1 MQVIFETISGGSAM
15 KNLSDFVLRVLVLKL
30 LPKSAVLIGI
40 LLLLT
45 SCAQLGPELVKAGRN
60 DYNIVLQQTEDEE
73 VILNLVRVRYGDRP
87 LFFDVSS
94 VSTSFTWSQNAA
106 ASGTLFEYGGSD
118 VQRNNLSVRG
128 DLQYTERPTITYTP
142 LGGKDFVKS
151 VLTPADLDT
160 LILLSNSGW
169 SIERLLRLMANRMN
183 GLPNAPRA
191 SGPTPGDKPV
201 YQEFTQAAKLMRQLQ
216 IKGMLRLGYQ
226 KIENT
231 DVPVIVI
238 DEGAGGYKETRKLK
252 ELLGLAIEKNTF
264 IVDTRGDR
272 PRSESVGIDLRSLL
286 ATFFFASHGVEVP
299 TDDLAMG
306 RAMTTKDQSGK
317 PFDWSLVVG
326 DLVSIRSQ
334 TKKPSNAQVA
344 IKYRGAWFYIDDSDL
359 NTKYSFLLLD
369 QLAALLGGK
378 VEKAGPLL
386 TLPVSAP

>member
-1 MQVIFETISGGSAM
+1 MGNLPTVVLGVWGLKIFA
-15 KNLSDFVLRVLVLKL
+15 LF
-30 LPKSAVLIGI
+30 GI
-40 LLLLT
+40 LFSLA
-45 SCAQLGPELVKAGRN
+45 SCAQLGPDLVKAGRN

-73 VILNLVRVRYGDRP
+73 TILNLVRVRYGDRP
-87 LFFDVSS
+87 MFFDVNSI
-94 VSTSFTWSQNAA
+94 STSFTWSQNAA
-106 ASGTLFEYGGSD
+106 ASGTMFEYGGTEL
-118 VQRNNLSVRG
+118 VRNNLSVSG

-183 GLPNAPRA
+183 GLPNSPRA
-191 SGPTPGDKPV
+191 SGPTPSDPPIYKK
-201 YQEFTQAAKLMRQLQ
+201 FSQAAKLMRRLQ
-216 IKGMLRLGYQ
+216 KRGMLRLGYQ
-226 KIENT
+226 KIE
-231 DVPVIVI
+231 DKDIPVMVI
-238 DEGAGGYKETRKLK
+238 DKRARSFEETRKLK
-252 ELLGLAIEKNTF
+252 DLLGLAIEKDTF
-264 IVDTRGDR
+264 IIDARGDR

-286 ATFFFASHGVEVP
+286 GTFFFASHGVEVP
-299 TDDLAMG
+299 AADLEMG
-306 RAMTTKDQSGK
+306 RAMTTRDKSGK

-326 DLVSIRSQ
+326 DLFSIRSQ
-334 TKKPSNAQVA
+334 TKKPGNAQAA
-344 IKYRGAWFYIDDSDL
+344 IQYRGSWFYINDSDL

>member
-1 MQVIFETISGGSAM
+1 MGNLPTVVLRIRILKILSKSAM
-15 KNLSDFVLRVLVLKL
+15 L
-30 LPKSAVLIGI
+30 LGI

-45 SCAQLGPELVKAGRN
+45 SCAQLGPDLVKAGRN

-73 VILNLVRVRYGDRP
+73 TILNLVRVRYGDRP
-87 LFFDVSS
+87 LFFDVSN

-106 ASGTLFEYGGSD
+106 ATGTLFEYGGTELA
-118 VQRNNLSVRG
+118 RNNLSVRG

-169 SIERLLRLMANRMN
+169 SIERLLRLMANHMN

-191 SGPTPGDKPV
+191 SGPTPSDQPIYRK
-201 YQEFTQAAKLMRQLQ
+201 FNQAAKLMRQLQ
-216 IKGMLRLGYQ
+216 KKGMLRLGYQ
-226 KIENT
+226 KIE
-231 DVPVIVI
+231 DKDIPVMVI
-238 DEGAGGYKETRKLK
+238 DKEARVFEETRKLK
-252 ELLGLAIEKNTF
+252 TLLGLAIEKDTF

-286 ATFFFASHGVEVP
+286 GTFFFASHGVEVP
-299 TDDLAMG
+299 ADDLEMG
-306 RAMTTKDQSGK
+306 RAMTTKDKSGK

-334 TKKPSNAQVA
+334 TKKPDNAQVA
-344 IKYRGAWFYIDDSDL
+344 IKYRGSWFYIDDSDL

>member
-1 MQVIFETISGGSAM
+1 ME
-15 KNLSDFVLRVLVLKL
+15 NLSPVVLRILALKIFTKSTAL
-30 LPKSAVLIGI
+30 LGI
-40 LLLLT
+40 LLSLA
-45 SCAQLGPELVKAGRN
+45 SCAQLGPDLVKAGRN

-73 VILNLVRVRYGDRP
+73 AILNMVRVRYGDRP
-87 LFFDVSS
+87 MFFDVNS

-106 ASGTLFEYGGSD
+106 ASGTLFEYGGTEL
-118 VQRNNLSVRG
+118 VRNNLSVRG

-183 GLPNAPRA
+183 GLPNSPRA
-191 SGPTPGDKPV
+191 SGPTPSDPPIYKK
-201 YQEFTQAAKLMRQLQ
+201 FSQAAKLMRHLQ
-216 IKGMLRLGYQ
+216 KRGMLRFGYQ
-226 KIENT
+226 KMEDKDI
-231 DVPVIVI
+231 PLMVI
-238 DEGAGGYKETRKLK
+238 DKEARVFEETLKLK
-252 ELLGLAIEKNTF
+252 DLLGLAIEKDTF
-264 IVDTRGDR
+264 IIDTRGDR

-286 ATFFFASHGVEVP
+286 GTFFFASHGVVVP
-299 TDDLAMG
+299 AHDLEKG
-306 RAMTTKDQSGK
+306 RAMTTKDISGK

-334 TKKPSNAQVA
+334 SKMPDNAQVA
-344 IKYRGAWFYIDDSDL
+344 IKYRGSWFYINDSDL
-359 NTKYSFLLLD
+359 NTKYSFMLLD

>member
-1 MQVIFETISGGSAM
+1 MENFSA
-15 KNLSDFVLRVLVLKL
+15 FVLKIRVLKIMKKCAA
-30 LPKSAVLIGI
+30 PAVV

-45 SCAQLGPELVKAGRN
+45 SCAQLGPDLVRAGRN

-106 ASGTLFEYGGSD
+106 ASGTLLEYGGTELA
-118 VQRNNLSVRG
+118 RNNLSVRG

-191 SGPTPGDKPV
+191 SGPTPGDPPTYEK
-201 YQEFTQAAKLMRQLQ
+201 FSRAAKLMRQLQ
-216 IKGMLRLGYQ
+216 KRRMLRLGYQ
-226 KIENT
+226 QIE
-231 DVPVIVI
+231 DEPIPVMVI
-238 DEGAGGYKETRKLK
+238 DKDARTFAETRTLK
-252 ELLGLAIEKNTF
+252 DLLGLAIEKDTF
-264 IVDTRGDR
+264 IIDVRGDR
-272 PRSESVGIDLRSLL
+272 PRPESLGIDLRSLL
-286 ATFFFASHGVEVP
+286 GTFFFASHGVEVP
-299 TDDLAMG
+299 ANDLEMG
-306 RAMTTKDQSGK
+306 RAMTTQDKSGK

-334 TKKPSNAQVA
+334 SKMPGNAQVA
-344 IKYRGAWFYIDDSDL
+344 IKYRGSWFYIDDSDL

>member
-1 MQVIFETISGGSAM
+1 MT
-15 KNLSDFVLRVLVLKL
+15 
-30 LPKSAVLIGI
+30 KSAALAGI
-40 LLLLT
+40 LLLLAN
-45 SCAQLGPELVKAGRN
+45 CAQLGPDLVRAGRN

-87 LFFDVSS
+87 LFFDVNS

-106 ASGTLFEYGGSD
+106 ASGTLFEYGGTELT
-118 VQRNNLSVRG
+118 RNNLSVRG

-191 SGPTPGDKPV
+191 SGPTPSDPPIYEK
-201 YQEFTQAAKLMRQLQ
+201 FCQAAKLMRQLQ
-216 IKGMLRLGYQ
+216 KRGMLRLGYQ
-226 KIENT
+226 QIE
-231 DVPVIVI
+231 DKAIPVMVI
-238 DEGAGGYKETRKLK
+238 DREARVFEETRTIKD
-252 ELLGLAIEKNTF
+252 LLGLAIEKDTF
-264 IVDTRGDR
+264 IIDARGDR
-272 PRSESVGIDLRSLL
+272 PRPESLGIGLRSLL
-286 ATFFFASHGVEVP
+286 GTFFFASHGVEVP
-299 TDDLAMG
+299 ANDLEMG
-306 RAMTTKDQSGK
+306 RAMTTSDKSGK

-326 DLVSIRSQ
+326 DLVSVRSQ
-334 TKKPSNAQVA
+334 TNKPANAQVA
-344 IKYRGAWFYIDDSDL
+344 IKYRGSWFYIDDSDL

>member
-1 MQVIFETISGGSAM
+1 MG
-15 KNLSDFVLRVLVLKL
+15 NLSTFVSRVQIVKIMTNSATLAGIML
-30 LPKSAVLIGI
+30 LI
-40 LLLLT
+40 T
-45 SCAQLGPELVKAGRN
+45 SCAQLGPDLVKAGRN

-106 ASGTLFEYGGSD
+106 ASGTLLEYGGTELA
-118 VQRNNLSVRG
+118 RNSLSVRG

-191 SGPTPGDKPV
+191 SGPTPSDPPTYKKFGR
-201 YQEFTQAAKLMRQLQ
+201 AARLMRQLQ
-216 IKGMLRLGYQ
+216 KKGMLRLGYQ
-226 KIENT
+226 QIE
-231 DVPVIVI
+231 DKAIPVMVI
-238 DEGAGGYKETRKLK
+238 DEEARFFKETRILK
-252 ELLGLAIEKNTF
+252 DLLGLAIEKDTF
-264 IVDTRGDR
+264 IIDVRGDR
-272 PRSESVGIDLRSLL
+272 PLPESLGIDLRSLL
-286 ATFFFASHGVEVP
+286 GTFFFASHGVKVP
-299 TDDLAMG
+299 ENDLEMG
-306 RAMTTKDQSGK
+306 RAMTTKDKSGK

-334 TKKPSNAQVA
+334 TKKPDNAQVA
-344 IKYRGAWFYIDDSDL
+344 INYRGSWFYINDSDL

-386 TLPVSAP
+386 TLPVSSP

>member
-1 MQVIFETISGGSAM
+1 
-15 KNLSDFVLRVLVLKL
+15 
-30 LPKSAVLIGI
+30 
-40 LLLLT
+40 
-45 SCAQLGPELVKAGRN
+45 
-60 DYNIVLQQTEDEE
+60 
-73 VILNLVRVRYGDRP
+73 
-87 LFFDVSS
+87 
-94 VSTSFTWSQNAA
+94 
-106 ASGTLFEYGGSD
+106 
-118 VQRNNLSVRG
+118 
-128 DLQYTERPTITYTP
+128 
-142 LGGKDFVKS
+142 
-151 VLTPADLDT
+151 
-160 LILLSNSGW
+160 
-169 SIERLLRLMANRMN
+169 MANRMN

-231 DVPVIVI
+231 DVPVMVI

-299 TDDLAMG
+299 ADDLAMG
-306 RAMTTKDQSGK
+306 RAMTTKDKSGK

-334 TKKPSNAQVA
+334 TKKPSNAQVV